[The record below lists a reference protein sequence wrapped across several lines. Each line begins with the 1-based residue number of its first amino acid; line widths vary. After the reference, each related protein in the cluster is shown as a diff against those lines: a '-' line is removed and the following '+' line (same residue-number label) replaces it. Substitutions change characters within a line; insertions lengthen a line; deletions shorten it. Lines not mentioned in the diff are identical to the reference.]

1 STVGVRIGEC
11 GFDPYERDDGIH
23 PYSGHDPDP
32 AYNDYLRRNGCGGDN
47 PWEAWANTGT
57 DSDGQARSG
66 WFLKYSRLPA
76 RVPEQHSETPYMTR
90 RAMDFMREAGDQP
103 WCLHLSYIKPHWP
116 YIVPEPYASMYG
128 PQDVPPVVRSEAER
142 RDPHPVYA
150 AMMKHRVSRTFSQDG
165 VREAVIPAYMGL
177 IKQIDDQMGVLF
189 SFMEEAGLMDSTMIV
204 FTSDH
209 GDYLGD
215 HWMGEKDLFHEPVIR
230 VPLIVYDPDA
240 RADATRGT
248 RCADLVEAVDLAP
261 TFLDVC
267 GGAPVPH
274 VMDGRSLRPLLFGQ
288 RPADWRREVV
298 CEYDYAFQDARI
310 ELGTAPRDAWM
321 RMIFDGRWKYVVFE
335 GYRPMLFDL
344 ASDPDEFVDLGASQA
359 PEHEQARQHLHEALF
374 PEQTAVPWFWTVPGP
389 ANPPD
394 RVLWDRAVARFRE
407 LSEHAR
413 AVGVQLSI
421 EVYEGTFLG
430 DADSAVAFITD
441 IDRDN
446 VGLNPDLGNLVRAQR
461 PIEPWEAIAVKL
473 LPLANYWHVKNYV
486 RIESPL
492 EDVFY
497 SAPATLPV
505 GLIDYRKAVRYAI
518 AQGFRG
524 AFLAEHY
531 GGDGLGVSAENA
543 RYLRG
548 LIADALEDQS

>member
-1 STVGVRIGEC
+1 VPELADPRTVTASLAVPRRVLDRQTAAAILDDALVPADAGLDAESWPIGAAMLQFPSVAPGGKSVRDAGPDHWHRQLRRLRREGFGHVEIPSAWLPIGEMTS
-11 GFDPYERDDGIH
+11 DERSALVAALADLDLSICAT
-23 PYSGHDPDP
+23 SMVRMSVIDPDP
-32 AYNDYLRRNGCGGDN
+32 A
-47 PWEAWANTGT
+47 
-57 DSDGQARSG
+57 
-66 WFLKYSRLPA
+66 
-76 RVPEQHSETPYMTR
+76 
-90 RAMDFMREAGDQP
+90 
-103 WCLHLSYIKPHWP
+103 
-116 YIVPEPYASMYG
+116 
-128 PQDVPPVVRSEAER
+128 
-142 RDPHPVYA
+142 
-150 AMMKHRVSRTFSQDG
+150 
-165 VREAVIPAYMGL
+165 
-177 IKQIDDQMGVLF
+177 
-189 SFMEEAGLMDSTMIV
+189 
-204 FTSDH
+204 
-209 GDYLGD
+209 
-215 HWMGEKDLFHEPVIR
+215 
-230 VPLIVYDPDA
+230 
-240 RADATRGT
+240 RADENVAATHRGID
-248 RCADLVEAVDLAP
+248 AAAEV
-261 TFLDVC
+261 
-267 GGAPVPH
+267 GAP
-274 VMDGRSLRPLLFGQ
+274 L
-288 RPADWRREVV
+288 V
-298 CEYDYAFQDARI
+298 C
-310 ELGTAPRDAWM
+310 LG
-321 RMIFDGRWKYVVFE
+321 
-335 GYRPMLFDL
+335 
-344 ASDPDEFVDLGASQA
+344 
-359 PEHEQARQHLHEALF
+359 LHEALF